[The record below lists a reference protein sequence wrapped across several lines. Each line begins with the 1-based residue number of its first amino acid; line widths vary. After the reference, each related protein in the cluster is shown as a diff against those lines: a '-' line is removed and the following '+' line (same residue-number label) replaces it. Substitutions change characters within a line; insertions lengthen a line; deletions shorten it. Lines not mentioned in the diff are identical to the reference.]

1 VDLSNVKLEA
11 PVEIDWGDLEVVDDE
26 TTDDVKI
33 DWDAV
38 DVVAE
43 VQVKR
48 DYEKRLVSR
57 INSNLLLKIIL

>member
-1 VDLSNVKLEA
+1 LSNVKLEA

-48 DYEKRLVSR
+48 DL
-57 INSNLLLKIIL
+57 

>member
-1 VDLSNVKLEA
+1 MSNVKLEA